1 MKILVAGAGGAP
13 SEGVIKSLLLSK
25 KQEEIIGM
33 GSEESDLILSSA
45 VRKYKVPYANTS
57 EYKEKLL
64 KLLNIEKP
72 DFIHFQND
80 LEIYHASMI
89 REDIHQTGVKTYLP
103 PHDIIDICVH
113 KYKTYEKWHE
123 NKLCVPETIIINNM
137 EDLKSAMK
145 TLSDINGNV
154 WLRSTSIGGGGKG
167 AIPVNDI
174 DMARLWIERHNGW
187 GEFSASKM
195 LTKDSVTWLSIWY
208 EGELVVAQ
216 TRKRSGWVHGN
227 RAVSGVTGVT
237 KVGITYSNDQVNEI
251 AQNAVYA
258 VTSKPHG
265 IFGVDMTYDEKGIPN
280 PTEINIAR
288 FFTTIRFFTE
298 AGLNMPEIY
307 KDIALYN
314 EFPEL
319 SKKINPLE
327 DNLMWA
333 RAMDREPR
341 LLCISDFEREIIK
354 L

>member
-1 MKILVAGAGGAP
+1 MKILIAGAGGAP

-25 KQEEIIGM
+25 KNEEVIGM

-45 VRKYKVPYANTS
+45 VRKYKIPYANS
-57 EYKEKLL
+57 PEYKDSLL
-64 KLLNIEKP
+64 KLLELEKP
-72 DFIHFQND
+72 NFIHFQND
-80 LEIYHASMI
+80 LEVYYASML
-89 REDIHQTGVKTYLP
+89 RDDIHKMGVKTYLP
-103 PHDIIDICVH
+103 PHEIIDICVH
-113 KYKTYEKWHE
+113 KFKTYEKWHS
-123 NKLCVPETIIINNM
+123 NNIHVPETVLINNID
-137 EDLKSAMK
+137 DLRCAMNK
-145 TLSDINGNV
+145 LSDINGNV

-174 DMARLWIERHNGW
+174 NMARLWIERHNGW
-187 GEFSASKM
+187 GEFSASQM

-208 EGELVVAQ
+208 RGELVVAQ

-237 KVGITYSNDQVNEI
+237 KVGITYSNDQVNDI
-251 AQNAVYA
+251 AKNAIFA

-265 IFGVDMTYDEKGIPN
+265 IFGVDMTYDTNGIPN

-319 SKKINPLE
+319 VKKINPLE

-341 LLCISDFEREIIK
+341 LLRISDFEREIIT